1 MGKSTL
7 FNALTASKNA
17 EAANFPFCTIDPN
30 IGIVDVVDERL
41 DKLTELSKSKKKIYT
56 NITFVDIA
64 GLVKGASKGEGL
76 GNKFL
81 SHIREVDAIIHLVR
95 CFDSEKITHVNS
107 KINPVEDLE
116 TIKTEIILSDID
128 IIQKKLEKGK
138 KKLLEEKQIKILEE
152 KLNQLNEG
160 KEIFINGSDEK
171 KFLSSLGLLSIKP
184 KIIVCNVDEESLAN
198 GNAFTKEV
206 QNKYSNEKVVTI
218 CADIED
224 QIMGLDN
231 SERETFMKEIGLNK
245 TGLNQLIKEGYE
257 LLNLDTF
264 FTSGPEESRA
274 WTVEKNTPA
283 PKAASVIH
291 TDFEKKFLTTL
302 GLLSIKPKIIVCN
315 VDEESLATGNA
326 FTEDVKRKYTAE
338 KIVTICADIEDQIM
352 GLDNNERETFM
363 KEIGLNK
370 TGLNQLIKE
379 GYDLLNLD
387 TFFTSGPEESRAWTI
402 EKNTLAPQA
411 ASVIHTDFEK
421 NFIRA
426 EAVTCEDFIKFG
438 SAEKCKENGKLRI
451 EGKDYIV
458 KDGDVLY
465 FRVNP

>member
-1 MGKSTL
+1 MGFKCGIVGLPNVGKSTL

-30 IGIVDVVDERL
+30 IGIVDVIDDRL
-41 DKLTELSKSKKKIYT
+41 DKLSKLSNSKKKIYT

-95 CFDSEKITHVNS
+95 CFDSTNITHVNS
-107 KINPVEDLE
+107 KISPSDDLE

-128 IIQKKLEKGK
+128 VIQKKLVKGK
-138 KKLLEEKQIKILEE
+138 KKLLKEREVEILNE
-152 KLNQLNEG
+152 KLNNLNDG
-160 KEIFINGSDEK
+160 KELVINNQEEE
-171 KFLSSLGLLSIKP
+171 KFLSSIGLLSIKP
-184 KIIVCNVDEESLAN
+184 KIIVCNVDEENLSK
-198 GNAFTKEV
+198 GNEYTKQIV
-206 QNKYSNEKVVTI
+206 NKYPDEKIINI

-224 QIMGLDN
+224 QLSSLNKDDK
-231 SERETFMKEIGLNK
+231 ETFMKEIGLNK
-245 TGLNQLIKEGYE
+245 TGINKLIKEGYD
-257 LLNLDTF
+257 LLKLDTF

-274 WTVEKNTPA
+274 WTVKKNTPA
-283 PKAASVIH
+283 PK
-291 TDFEKKFLTTL
+291 
-302 GLLSIKPKIIVCN
+302 
-315 VDEESLATGNA
+315 
-326 FTEDVKRKYTAE
+326 
-338 KIVTICADIEDQIM
+338 
-352 GLDNNERETFM
+352 
-363 KEIGLNK
+363 
-370 TGLNQLIKE
+370 
-379 GYDLLNLD
+379 
-387 TFFTSGPEESRAWTI
+387 
-402 EKNTLAPQA
+402 A

-426 EAVTCEDFIKFG
+426 EAVTCEDFIKYG

>member
-1 MGKSTL
+1 MGFKCGIVGLPNVGKSTL

-30 IGIVDVVDERL
+30 IGIVDVIDDRL
-41 DKLTELSKSKKKIYT
+41 DQLAKLSSSKKKIYT

-107 KINPVEDLE
+107 KISPSSDLE
-116 TIKTEIILSDID
+116 TIKTEIVLSDLD
-128 IIQKKLEKGK
+128 IVQKKLEKGK
-138 KKLLEEKQIKILEE
+138 KKLLQDKEIKILEE
-152 KLNQLNEG
+152 KLNQLDKNQEVKINNE
-160 KEIFINGSDEK
+160 EEN
-171 KFLSSLGLLSIKP
+171 KFLSSIGLLSIKP
-184 KIIVCNVDEESLAN
+184 KIIVCNVDEENLSK
-198 GNAFTKEV
+198 GNQYTEEV
-206 QNKYSNEKVVTI
+206 QNKYPNEKIIKI

-224 QIMGLDN
+224 QLSGLDKN
-231 SERETFMKEIGLNK
+231 EKEAFM
-245 TGLNQLIKEGYE
+245 Q
-257 LLNLDTF
+257 D
-264 FTSGPEESRA
+264 
-274 WTVEKNTPA
+274 
-283 PKAASVIH
+283 
-291 TDFEKKFLTTL
+291 
-302 GLLSIKPKIIVCN
+302 
-315 VDEESLATGNA
+315 
-326 FTEDVKRKYTAE
+326 
-338 KIVTICADIEDQIM
+338 
-352 GLDNNERETFM
+352 
-363 KEIGLNK
+363 IGLNK

-379 GYDLLNLD
+379 GYDLLKLD
-387 TFFTSGPEESRAWTI
+387 TFFTSGPEESRAWTVR
-402 EKNTLAPQA
+402 KNTIAPKA

-426 EAVTCEDFIKFG
+426 EAVSCEDFIKYG

-451 EGKDYIV
+451 EGKAYIV

>member
-1 MGKSTL
+1 MGFKCGIVGLPNVGKSTL

-30 IGIVDVVDERL
+30 IGIVDVIDKRL
-41 DKLTELSKSKKKIYT
+41 DQLSKLSNSKKKIYT

-95 CFDSEKITHVNS
+95 CFKSDKITHVNS
-107 KINPVEDLE
+107 EINPLNDLE
-116 TIKTEIILSDID
+116 IIKTEIILSDID
-128 IIQKKLEKGK
+128 LIQKKLEKSK
-138 KKLLEEKQIKILEE
+138 KKLLKEKEIEIL
-152 KLNQLNEG
+152 KDKLDQLNQGNDNNSESQ
-160 KEIFINGSDEK
+160 EET
-171 KFLSSLGLLSIKP
+171 KFLSSVGLLTLKP
-184 KIIVCNVDEESLAN
+184 KIIVCNVDEGSLVS
-198 GNAFTKEV
+198 GNEFTKKV
-206 QNKYSNEKVVTI
+206 KAEKSKEKIITI

-224 QIMGLDN
+224 QIMGLDV
-231 SERETFMKEIGLNK
+231 S
-245 TGLNQLIKEGYE
+245 
-257 LLNLDTF
+257 
-264 FTSGPEESRA
+264 
-274 WTVEKNTPA
+274 
-283 PKAASVIH
+283 
-291 TDFEKKFLTTL
+291 
-302 GLLSIKPKIIVCN
+302 
-315 VDEESLATGNA
+315 
-326 FTEDVKRKYTAE
+326 
-338 KIVTICADIEDQIM
+338 
-352 GLDNNERETFM
+352 ERETFM

-402 EKNTLAPQA
+402 KKNTLAPKA

-426 EAVTCEDFIKFG
+426 ETVTCEDFLKFG

-458 KDGDVLY
+458 KDGDVLF

>member
-1 MGKSTL
+1 MGFKCGIVGLPNVGKSTL

-30 IGIVDVVDERL
+30 IGVVDVKDTRL
-41 DKLTELSKSKKKIYT
+41 DKLSELSKSKKKIYT

-95 CFDSEKITHVNS
+95 CFESEKITHVS
-107 KINPVEDLE
+107 SEINPHNDLE
-116 TIKTEIILSDID
+116 TIKTEILLADID

-138 KKLLEEKQIKILEE
+138 KKLLKPSEVEILEKKIKSLNIGSDRSSETEEEEK
-152 KLNQLNEG
+152 
-160 KEIFINGSDEK
+160 
-171 KFLSSLGLLSIKP
+171 FLQSIGLLSTKP
-184 KIIVCNVDEESLAN
+184 KIIVCNVDENSVSN
-198 GNAFTKEV
+198 GNKFTNSIKE
-206 QNKYSNEKVVTI
+206 KYPNEKVVII

-224 QIMGLDN
+224 QIMGLDKD
-231 SERETFMKEIGLNK
+231 ERQTFMK
-245 TGLNQLIKEGYE
+245 
-257 LLNLDTF
+257 D
-264 FTSGPEESRA
+264 
-274 WTVEKNTPA
+274 
-283 PKAASVIH
+283 
-291 TDFEKKFLTTL
+291 
-302 GLLSIKPKIIVCN
+302 
-315 VDEESLATGNA
+315 
-326 FTEDVKRKYTAE
+326 
-338 KIVTICADIEDQIM
+338 
-352 GLDNNERETFM
+352 
-363 KEIGLNK
+363 IGLNK

-402 EKNTLAPQA
+402 KKNTLAPKA

-426 EAVTCEDFIKFG
+426 ETVTCDDFIKHG
-438 SAEKCKENGKLRI
+438 SAEKCKEIGKLRI

-465 FRVNP
+465 FRVNPWPYLFHA

>member
-1 MGKSTL
+1 MGFKCGIVGLPNVGKSTL

-30 IGIVDVVDERL
+30 IGIVDVVDKRL
-41 DKLTELSKSKKKIYT
+41 DQLTNLSNSKKKIYT

-95 CFDSEKITHVNS
+95 CFESDKITHVNAN
-107 KINPVEDLE
+107 INPTEDLE

-128 IIQKKLEKGK
+128 VMQKKLDKGK
-138 KKLLEEKQIKILEE
+138 KKLLGDKEIAVLEK
-152 KLNQLNEG
+152 KLQQLNEG
-160 KEIFINGSDEK
+160 NEITIEDDEEN
-171 KFLSSLGLLSIKP
+171 KFLSNLGLLSTKP
-184 KIIVCNVDEESLAN
+184 KIIVCNVDEDSLAK
-198 GNAFTKEV
+198 GN
-206 QNKYSNEKVVTI
+206 
-218 CADIED
+218 
-224 QIMGLDN
+224 
-231 SERETFMKEIGLNK
+231 
-245 TGLNQLIKEGYE
+245 
-257 LLNLDTF
+257 F
-264 FTSGPEESRA
+264 FTESVRN
-274 WTVEKNTPA
+274 KHPN
-283 PKAASVIH
+283 
-291 TDFEKKFLTTL
+291 
-302 GLLSIKPKIIVCN
+302 
-315 VDEESLATGNA
+315 
-326 FTEDVKRKYTAE
+326 E

-352 GLDNNERETFM
+352 GLDSNEREAFM
-363 KEIGLNK
+363 KEVGLDK

-387 TFFTSGPEESRAWTI
+387 TFFTSGPEESRAWTVK
-402 EKNTLAPQA
+402 KNTPAPKA

-426 EAVTCEDFIKFG
+426 ETVTCEDFIKYG
-438 SAEKCKENGKLRI
+438 SAEKCKENGRLRI

>member
-1 MGKSTL
+1 MGFKCGIVGLPNVGKSTL

-30 IGIVDVVDERL
+30 IGIVDVIDERL
-41 DKLTELSKSKKKIYT
+41 DQLAKLSNSKKKVYT

-107 KINPVEDLE
+107 KISPSIDLE
-116 TIKTEIILSDID
+116 TIKTEIVLSDLD

-138 KKLLEEKQIKILEE
+138 KKLLEDKEIKILEE
-152 KLNQLNEG
+152 KLNQLDKNQEVKINNE
-160 KEIFINGSDEK
+160 EEN
-171 KFLSSLGLLSIKP
+171 KFLSSIGLLSIKP
-184 KIIVCNVDEESLAN
+184 KIIVCNVDEENLSK
-198 GNAFTKEV
+198 GNQYTEEV
-206 QNKYSNEKVVTI
+206 QNKYPNEKIIKI

-224 QIMGLDN
+224 QLSGLDKN
-231 SERETFMKEIGLNK
+231 EKEAFM
-245 TGLNQLIKEGYE
+245 Q
-257 LLNLDTF
+257 D
-264 FTSGPEESRA
+264 
-274 WTVEKNTPA
+274 
-283 PKAASVIH
+283 
-291 TDFEKKFLTTL
+291 
-302 GLLSIKPKIIVCN
+302 
-315 VDEESLATGNA
+315 
-326 FTEDVKRKYTAE
+326 
-338 KIVTICADIEDQIM
+338 
-352 GLDNNERETFM
+352 
-363 KEIGLNK
+363 IGLNK

-379 GYDLLNLD
+379 GYDLLKLD
-387 TFFTSGPEESRAWTI
+387 TFFTSGPEESRAWTVR
-402 EKNTLAPQA
+402 KNTIAPKA

-426 EAVTCEDFIKFG
+426 EAVSCEDFIKYG

>member
-1 MGKSTL
+1 MGFKCGIVGLPNVGKSTL

-30 IGIVDVVDERL
+30 IGIVDVIDERL
-41 DKLTELSKSKKKIYT
+41 DQLSQLSNSKKKIYT

-95 CFDSEKITHVNS
+95 CFESDKITHVNS

-116 TIKTEIILSDID
+116 TIKTEIILSDLD

-138 KKLLEEKQIKILEE
+138 KKLLGEKEIKILDE
-152 KLNQLNEG
+152 KLIQLNEG
-160 KEIFINGSDEK
+160 KEIVANDETEK
-171 KFLSSLGLLSIKP
+171 NFLSTLGLLSIKP
-184 KIIVCNVDEESLAN
+184 KIIVCNVDEESVAK
-198 GNAFTKEV
+198 GNSFTESVEKH
-206 QNKYSNEKVVTI
+206 YSNEKVVSI

-224 QIMGLDN
+224 QIMGLDKN
-231 SERETFMKEIGLNK
+231 ERETFMKEIGLNK
-245 TGLNQLIKEGYE
+245 TGLNQLIKKGYE

-274 WTVEKNTPA
+274 WT
-283 PKAASVIH
+283 I
-291 TDFEKKFLTTL
+291 EKK
-302 GLLSIKPKIIVCN
+302 
-315 VDEESLATGNA
+315 
-326 FTEDVKRKYTAE
+326 
-338 KIVTICADIEDQIM
+338 
-352 GLDNNERETFM
+352 
-363 KEIGLNK
+363 
-370 TGLNQLIKE
+370 
-379 GYDLLNLD
+379 
-387 TFFTSGPEESRAWTI
+387 
-402 EKNTLAPQA
+402 TLAPKA

-426 EAVTCEDFIKFG
+426 EAVTCEDFIQFG

>member
-1 MGKSTL
+1 MGFKCGIVGLPNVGKSTL

-41 DKLTELSKSKKKIYT
+41 DQLTKLSNSKKKIYT

-95 CFDSEKITHVNS
+95 CFESDKITHVNS
-107 KINPVEDLE
+107 KINPLDDLE
-116 TIKTEIILSDID
+116 TIKTEIILSDLD
-128 IIQKKLEKGK
+128 IVQKKLEKGK
-138 KKLLEEKQIKILEE
+138 KKLLEENEVKILED
-152 KLNQLNEG
+152 KLKQLNDG
-160 KEIFINGSDEK
+160 KEVVSNNKEEE
-171 KFLSSLGLLSIKP
+171 KFLTTLGLLSIKP
-184 KIIVCNVDEESLAN
+184 KIIVCNVDEDSLAK
-198 GNAFTKEV
+198 GNSYTESVKK
-206 QNKYSNEKVVTI
+206 NYSEEKVVTI

-231 SERETFMKEIGLNK
+231 DERETFMKEIGLNK

-274 WTVEKNTPA
+274 WT
-283 PKAASVIH
+283 
-291 TDFEKKFLTTL
+291 
-302 GLLSIKPKIIVCN
+302 
-315 VDEESLATGNA
+315 
-326 FTEDVKRKYTAE
+326 
-338 KIVTICADIEDQIM
+338 
-352 GLDNNERETFM
+352 
-363 KEIGLNK
+363 
-370 TGLNQLIKE
+370 
-379 GYDLLNLD
+379 
-387 TFFTSGPEESRAWTI
+387 I
-402 EKNTLAPQA
+402 EKNTLAPKA

-426 EAVTCEDFIKFG
+426 ETVSCEDFIKYG

>member
-1 MGKSTL
+1 MGFKCGIVGLPNVGKSTL

-30 IGIVDVVDERL
+30 IGIVDVIDDRL
-41 DKLTELSKSKKKIYT
+41 DQLSKLSNSKKRIYT

-95 CFDSEKITHVNS
+95 CFESDQITHVNS

-128 IIQKKLEKGK
+128 VIQKKLDKGK
-138 KKLLEEKQIKILEE
+138 KKLLDEKEIKILEE
-152 KLNQLNEG
+152 KLSQLNEG
-160 KEIFINGSDEK
+160 NEVTSNDQAEI
-171 KFLSSLGLLSIKP
+171 KFLSNLGLLSIKP
-184 KIIVCNVDEESLAN
+184 KIIVCNVDEESLAE
-198 GNAFTKEV
+198 GNVFTKSVKEAHP
-206 QNKYSNEKVVTI
+206 NEKVVTI

-231 SERETFMKEIGLNK
+231 NERETFMKEIGLSK

-274 WTVEKNTPA
+274 WTVK
-283 PKAASVIH
+283 
-291 TDFEKKFLTTL
+291 
-302 GLLSIKPKIIVCN
+302 
-315 VDEESLATGNA
+315 
-326 FTEDVKRKYTAE
+326 
-338 KIVTICADIEDQIM
+338 
-352 GLDNNERETFM
+352 
-363 KEIGLNK
+363 
-370 TGLNQLIKE
+370 
-379 GYDLLNLD
+379 
-387 TFFTSGPEESRAWTI
+387 
-402 EKNTLAPQA
+402 KNTLAPKA

-426 EAVTCEDFIKFG
+426 ETVTCEDFIKYG

>member
-1 MGKSTL
+1 MGFKCGIVGLPNVGKSTL

-41 DKLTELSKSKKKIYT
+41 DQLTKLSKSKKKIYT

-95 CFDSEKITHVNS
+95 CFESDKITHVNS
-107 KINPVEDLE
+107 KINPLDDLE
-116 TIKTEIILSDID
+116 TIKTEIILSDLD
-128 IIQKKLEKGK
+128 AIQKKLEKGK
-138 KKLLEEKQIKILEE
+138 KKLLEEKEVKILED
-152 KLNQLNEG
+152 KLKQLNDG
-160 KEIFINGSDEK
+160 KEVVASDKEEK
-171 KFLSSLGLLSIKP
+171 KFLTTLGLLSIKP
-184 KIIVCNVDEESLAN
+184 KIIVCNVDEESLAK
-198 GNAFTKEV
+198 GNSYTESVKK
-206 QNKYSNEKVVTI
+206 NYSEEKVVTI

-231 SERETFMKEIGLNK
+231 DERETFMKEIGLNK

-291 TDFEKKFLTTL
+291 TDFEK
-302 GLLSIKPKIIVCN
+302 
-315 VDEESLATGNA
+315 
-326 FTEDVKRKYTAE
+326 
-338 KIVTICADIEDQIM
+338 
-352 GLDNNERETFM
+352 
-363 KEIGLNK
+363 
-370 TGLNQLIKE
+370 
-379 GYDLLNLD
+379 
-387 TFFTSGPEESRAWTI
+387 
-402 EKNTLAPQA
+402 
-411 ASVIHTDFEK
+411 

-426 EAVTCEDFIKFG
+426 ETVSCEDFIKYG

>member
-1 MGKSTL
+1 MGFKCGIVGLPNVGKSTL

-30 IGIVDVVDERL
+30 IGVVDVIDERL
-41 DKLTELSKSKKKIYT
+41 DHLSKLSKSKKKIYT

-107 KINPVEDLE
+107 EINPSNDLE
-116 TIKTEIILSDID
+116 IIKTEIILSDID
-128 IIQKKLEKGK
+128 VIHKKLEKGK
-138 KKLLEEKQIKILEE
+138 KKLLNEKEISIFKRKLE
-152 KLNQLNEG
+152 QLNDNKDATIDNE
-160 KEIFINGSDEK
+160 DENK
-171 KFLSSLGLLSIKP
+171 LLSVVGLLSIKP
-184 KIIVCNVDEESLAN
+184 KIIVCNVDEGSLSS
-198 GNAFTKEV
+198 GNQFTKSV
-206 QNKYSNEKVVTI
+206 KSKYPNEKILNI

-224 QIMGLDN
+224 QIMGLDKN
-231 SERETFMKEIGLNK
+231 
-245 TGLNQLIKEGYE
+245 
-257 LLNLDTF
+257 
-264 FTSGPEESRA
+264 
-274 WTVEKNTPA
+274 EK
-283 PKAASVIH
+283 
-291 TDFEKKFLTTL
+291 
-302 GLLSIKPKIIVCN
+302 
-315 VDEESLATGNA
+315 
-326 FTEDVKRKYTAE
+326 
-338 KIVTICADIEDQIM
+338 
-352 GLDNNERETFM
+352 ETFM

-379 GYDLLNLD
+379 GYDLLKLD
-387 TFFTSGPEESRAWTI
+387 TFFTSGPEESRAWTVK
-402 EKNTLAPQA
+402 KNTLAPKA

-426 EAVTCEDFIKFG
+426 EAVSCEDFIKFG
-438 SAEKCKENGKLRI
+438 STEKCKENGKLRI

>member
-1 MGKSTL
+1 MGFKCGIVGLPNVGKSTL

-30 IGIVDVVDERL
+30 IGIVDVIDERL
-41 DKLTELSKSKKKIYT
+41 DQLAKLSNSKKKIYT

-107 KINPVEDLE
+107 KISPSSDLE
-116 TIKTEIILSDID
+116 TIKTEIVLSDLD
-128 IIQKKLEKGK
+128 IVQKKLEKGK
-138 KKLLEEKQIKILEE
+138 KKLLQDKEIKILEE
-152 KLNQLNEG
+152 KLNQLDKNQEVKINNE
-160 KEIFINGSDEK
+160 EEN
-171 KFLSSLGLLSIKP
+171 KFLSSIGLLSIKP
-184 KIIVCNVDEESLAN
+184 KIIVCNVDEENLSK
-198 GNAFTKEV
+198 GNQYTEEV
-206 QNKYSNEKVVTI
+206 QNKYPNEKIIKI

-224 QIMGLDN
+224 QLSGLDKN
-231 SERETFMKEIGLNK
+231 EKEAFM
-245 TGLNQLIKEGYE
+245 Q
-257 LLNLDTF
+257 D
-264 FTSGPEESRA
+264 
-274 WTVEKNTPA
+274 
-283 PKAASVIH
+283 
-291 TDFEKKFLTTL
+291 
-302 GLLSIKPKIIVCN
+302 
-315 VDEESLATGNA
+315 
-326 FTEDVKRKYTAE
+326 
-338 KIVTICADIEDQIM
+338 
-352 GLDNNERETFM
+352 
-363 KEIGLNK
+363 IGLNK

-379 GYDLLNLD
+379 GYDLLKLD
-387 TFFTSGPEESRAWTI
+387 TFFTSGPEESRAWTVR
-402 EKNTLAPQA
+402 KNTIAPKA

-426 EAVTCEDFIKFG
+426 EAVSCEDFIKYG

>member
-1 MGKSTL
+1 MGFKCGIVGLPNVGKSTL

-30 IGIVDVVDERL
+30 IGIVDVIDNRL
-41 DKLTELSKSKKKIYT
+41 DQLTKLSNSKKKIYT

-95 CFDSEKITHVNS
+95 CFDSDKITHVNS
-107 KINPVEDLE
+107 KINPVDDLE

-128 IIQKKLEKGK
+128 VIEKKLDKSK
-138 KKLLEEKQIKILEE
+138 KKLLDEKEIKILEE
-152 KLNQLNEG
+152 KLEQLNQGSEIKTNDKKEG
-160 KEIFINGSDEK
+160 
-171 KFLSSLGLLSIKP
+171 KFLSSLGLLSLKP
-184 KIIVCNVDEESLAN
+184 KIIVCNVDEESLSK
-198 GNAFTKEV
+198 GNSYTE
-206 QNKYSNEKVVTI
+206 
-218 CADIED
+218 
-224 QIMGLDN
+224 
-231 SERETFMKEIGLNK
+231 
-245 TGLNQLIKEGYE
+245 
-257 LLNLDTF
+257 
-264 FTSGPEESRA
+264 
-274 WTVEKNTPA
+274 
-283 PKAASVIH
+283 
-291 TDFEKKFLTTL
+291 
-302 GLLSIKPKIIVCN
+302 SIKNKHPNK
-315 VDEESLATGNA
+315 
-326 FTEDVKRKYTAE
+326 

-352 GLDNNERETFM
+352 SLDKNEREIFM

-387 TFFTSGPEESRAWTI
+387 TFFTSGPEESRAWTVK
-402 EKNTLAPQA
+402 KNTQAPKA

-465 FRVNP
+465 FRVNPWPYFLHA

>member
-1 MGKSTL
+1 MGFKCGIVGLPNVGKSTL

-41 DKLTELSKSKKKIYT
+41 DKLSELSKSKKKIYT

-64 GLVKGASKGEGL
+64 GLVQGASKGEGL

-107 KINPVEDLE
+107 KINPSEDLE
-116 TIKTEIILSDID
+116 IIKTEINLSDLD
-128 IIQKKLEKGK
+128 LIQKKLEKVK
-138 KKLLEEKQIKILEE
+138 KKSFTENEINILKD
-152 KLNQLNEG
+152 KLNQLSDG
-160 KEIFINGSDEK
+160 GEIKLNNSEEE
-171 KFLSSLGLLSIKP
+171 KFLSNIGLLSIKP
-184 KIIVCNVDEESLAN
+184 KIIVCNVDEESLSK
-198 GNAFTKEV
+198 GNIYTQQVKE
-206 QNKYSNEKVVTI
+206 KYPKDKIIFI

-224 QIMGLDN
+224 QLSGLDK
-231 SERETFMKEIGLNK
+231 SEKETFMQDIGLVK
-245 TGLNQLIKEGYE
+245 TGLNK
-257 LLNLDTF
+257 
-264 FTSGPEESRA
+264 
-274 WTVEKNTPA
+274 
-283 PKAASVIH
+283 
-291 TDFEKKFLTTL
+291 
-302 GLLSIKPKIIVCN
+302 
-315 VDEESLATGNA
+315 
-326 FTEDVKRKYTAE
+326 
-338 KIVTICADIEDQIM
+338 
-352 GLDNNERETFM
+352 
-363 KEIGLNK
+363 
-370 TGLNQLIKE
+370 LIKE

-387 TFFTSGPEESRAWTI
+387 TFFTSGPEESRAWTVK
-402 EKNTLAPQA
+402 KNTIAPKA

-426 EAVTCEDFIKFG
+426 EAVTCEDFFKYG
-438 SAEKCKENGKLRI
+438 SAEKCKEHGKLRI

>member
-1 MGKSTL
+1 MSLKCGIVGLPNVGKSTL

-41 DKLTELSKSKKKIYT
+41 DQLAKLSSSKKKIYT

-64 GLVKGASKGEGL
+64 GLVEGASKGEGL

-107 KINPVEDLE
+107 KISPSSDLE
-116 TIKTEIILSDID
+116 TIKTEIVLSDLD
-128 IIQKKLEKGK
+128 IVQKKLEKGK
-138 KKLLEEKQIKILEE
+138 KKLLEDKEIKILEE
-152 KLNQLNEG
+152 KLNQLDKNQEVKINNE
-160 KEIFINGSDEK
+160 EEN
-171 KFLSSLGLLSIKP
+171 KFLSKIGLLSIKP
-184 KIIVCNVDEESLAN
+184 KIIVCNVDEEILSK
-198 GNAFTKEV
+198 GNQYTEEV
-206 QNKYSNEKVVTI
+206 QIKYPNEKIIKI

-224 QIMGLDN
+224 QLSGLDKN
-231 SERETFMKEIGLNK
+231 EKEAFM
-245 TGLNQLIKEGYE
+245 Q
-257 LLNLDTF
+257 D
-264 FTSGPEESRA
+264 
-274 WTVEKNTPA
+274 
-283 PKAASVIH
+283 
-291 TDFEKKFLTTL
+291 
-302 GLLSIKPKIIVCN
+302 
-315 VDEESLATGNA
+315 
-326 FTEDVKRKYTAE
+326 
-338 KIVTICADIEDQIM
+338 
-352 GLDNNERETFM
+352 
-363 KEIGLNK
+363 IGLNK

-379 GYDLLNLD
+379 GYDLLKLD
-387 TFFTSGPEESRAWTI
+387 TFFTSGPEESRAWTVR
-402 EKNTLAPQA
+402 KNTIAPKA

-426 EAVTCEDFIKFG
+426 EAVSCEDFIKYG

>member
-1 MGKSTL
+1 MGFKCGIVGLPNVGKSTL

-30 IGIVDVVDERL
+30 IGIVDVIDKRL
-41 DKLTELSKSKKKIYT
+41 DQLSKLSNSKKKNYT

-95 CFDSEKITHVNS
+95 CFESDKITHVS
-107 KINPVEDLE
+107 SEINPVNDLD

-128 IIQKKLEKGK
+128 IVQKKLEKGK
-138 KKLLEEKQIKILEE
+138 KKILNEKEIKMLEKNLER
-152 KLNQLNEG
+152 LNQNKDLEIENE
-160 KEIFINGSDEK
+160 DENN
-171 KFLSSLGLLSIKP
+171 FLSSIGLLSIKP
-184 KIIVCNVDEESLAN
+184 KIIVCNVDEGSLAN
-198 GNAFTKEV
+198 GNKFTENV
-206 QNKYSNEKVVTI
+206 ISNYKDEKVVTI

-224 QIMGLDN
+224 QIMGLDK

-274 WTVEKNTPA
+274 WTVK
-283 PKAASVIH
+283 
-291 TDFEKKFLTTL
+291 
-302 GLLSIKPKIIVCN
+302 
-315 VDEESLATGNA
+315 
-326 FTEDVKRKYTAE
+326 
-338 KIVTICADIEDQIM
+338 
-352 GLDNNERETFM
+352 
-363 KEIGLNK
+363 
-370 TGLNQLIKE
+370 
-379 GYDLLNLD
+379 
-387 TFFTSGPEESRAWTI
+387 
-402 EKNTLAPQA
+402 KNTLAPRA

>member
-1 MGKSTL
+1 MGFKCGIVGLPNVGKSTL

-30 IGIVDVVDERL
+30 IGIVDVIDKRL
-41 DKLTELSKSKKKIYT
+41 DQLSELSNSKKKIYT

-95 CFDSEKITHVNS
+95 CFESDKITHVNS
-107 KINPVEDLE
+107 QVNPVEDLE

-128 IIQKKLEKGK
+128 VIQKKLDKGK
-138 KKLLEEKQIKILEE
+138 KKLLSEKEVQILEE
-152 KLNQLNEG
+152 KLKKLNQGLEISTDNE
-160 KEIFINGSDEK
+160 ENN
-171 KFLSSLGLLSIKP
+171 KFLSNLGLLSVKP
-184 KIIVCNVDEESLAN
+184 KIIVCNVDEESLAK
-198 GNAFTKEV
+198 GNAFTESVK
-206 QNKYSNEKVVTI
+206 NKHPNEKVVTI

-224 QIMGLDN
+224 QIMGLD
-231 SERETFMKEIGLNK
+231 K
-245 TGLNQLIKEGYE
+245 
-257 LLNLDTF
+257 
-264 FTSGPEESRA
+264 
-274 WTVEKNTPA
+274 
-283 PKAASVIH
+283 
-291 TDFEKKFLTTL
+291 
-302 GLLSIKPKIIVCN
+302 
-315 VDEESLATGNA
+315 
-326 FTEDVKRKYTAE
+326 
-338 KIVTICADIEDQIM
+338 
-352 GLDNNERETFM
+352 NERETFM
-363 KEIGLNK
+363 KDIGLNK

-387 TFFTSGPEESRAWTI
+387 TFFTSGPEESRAWTVR
-402 EKNTLAPQA
+402 KNTPAPKA

-426 EAVTCEDFIKFG
+426 ETVTCEDFIKYG
-438 SAEKCKENGKLRI
+438 SAEKCKESGKLRI

>member
-1 MGKSTL
+1 MGFKCGIVGLPNVGKSTL

-30 IGIVDVVDERL
+30 IGIVDVIDDRL
-41 DKLTELSKSKKKIYT
+41 DQLSKLSNSKKKIYT

-95 CFDSEKITHVNS
+95 CFESDQITHVNS

-128 IIQKKLEKGK
+128 VIQKKLDKGK
-138 KKLLEEKQIKILEE
+138 KKLLDEKEIKILEE
-152 KLNQLNEG
+152 KLIQLNEG
-160 KEIFINGSDEK
+160 NEVTSNDQAEI

-184 KIIVCNVDEESLAN
+184 KIIVCNVDEESLAE
-198 GNAFTKEV
+198 GNIFTKSIKEAHP
-206 QNKYSNEKVVTI
+206 NEKIVTI

-231 SERETFMKEIGLNK
+231 NERETFMKEIGLSK

-274 WTVEKNTPA
+274 WTVK
-283 PKAASVIH
+283 
-291 TDFEKKFLTTL
+291 
-302 GLLSIKPKIIVCN
+302 
-315 VDEESLATGNA
+315 
-326 FTEDVKRKYTAE
+326 
-338 KIVTICADIEDQIM
+338 
-352 GLDNNERETFM
+352 
-363 KEIGLNK
+363 
-370 TGLNQLIKE
+370 
-379 GYDLLNLD
+379 
-387 TFFTSGPEESRAWTI
+387 
-402 EKNTLAPQA
+402 KNTLAPKA

-426 EAVTCEDFIKFG
+426 ETVTCEDFIKYG